1 MIKGEPMTGEN
12 APANNV
18 NSTGFENMANEK
30 PHVNHNNLKRLAAG
44 FAAAAAIF
52 NAGCGSDTKGYKK
65 ETAKGSM
72 AGSSTEITEHTDI
85 DTSSPFTE
93 TSETELTTSDT
104 TDTTPSETSIE
115 LSSSFS
121 PTETETPI
129 QKEAKV
135 ISATPSYGYGN
146 YPIYKVEDVVI
157 EPGLDYKDYLLE
169 ETPVGAPER
178 PYGYMDFTKYCQDLG
193 VDPSTIELVG
203 DGGILLN
210 KKVQIQENN
219 FNFYAY
225 EGSDE
230 IVCRYSGGKNS
241 GIALDG
247 VALYVYNEETGKYQ
261 YATSIHC
268 NENNMGGLELAVRA
282 SKTGDTNPYD

>member
-30 PHVNHNNLKRLAAG
+30 PRVNHNNLKRLAAG

-169 ETPVGAPER
+169 ETPSDAPES
-178 PYGYMDFTKYCQDLG
+178 PYGCLDFTKYCQDLG
-193 VDPSTIELVG
+193 VDPSTIKSAG
-203 DGGILLN
+203 SGRIILNDSVL
-210 KKVQIQENN
+210 IEENN
-219 FNFYAY
+219 IRFQSGG
-225 EGSDE
+225 ETL
-230 IVCRYSGGKNS
+230 CRYNS
-241 GIALDG
+241 GKESGLALDG
-247 VALYVYNEETGKYQ
+247 ISLYYYDEEAGKYVF
-261 YATSIHC
+261 ATRMHY
-268 NENNMGGLELAVRA
+268 NENNMGALELAVKA
-282 SKTGDTNPYD
+282 STTGDTNPYD